1 MRLSVQ
7 CLGCF
12 SSSVSCKP
20 RDALIWLELDELSSL
35 VLSPQHFQT
44 GTCVAGEQCHFA
56 HYLEDKPV
64 KEQKKCAF
72 FSTDAG
78 CKLGDE
84 CKFAHIPEVIVEH
97 EVAVLT

>member
-1 MRLSVQ
+1 
-7 CLGCF
+7 
-12 SSSVSCKP
+12 
-20 RDALIWLELDELSSL
+20 
-35 VLSPQHFQT
+35 
-44 GTCVAGEQCHFA
+44 
-56 HYLEDKPV
+56 V

-97 EVAVLT
+97 EVAVLA